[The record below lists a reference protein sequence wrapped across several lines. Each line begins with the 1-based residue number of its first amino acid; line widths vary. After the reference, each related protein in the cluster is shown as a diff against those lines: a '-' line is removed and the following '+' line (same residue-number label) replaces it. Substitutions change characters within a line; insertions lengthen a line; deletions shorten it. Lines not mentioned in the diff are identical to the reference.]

1 MMLHMESIKP
11 IYKLNFRQ
19 HCKRTIMVVRQ
30 GVDAAA
36 IARDRNRKKLIAK
49 NCPLFTNPKCG
60 RS

>member
-1 MMLHMESIKP
+1 MEHIKP
-11 IYKLNFRQ
+11 IYKLNFR
-19 HCKRTIMVVRQ
+19 HCKRTITVVRQ